1 MGGRGACH
9 NVTSSSTSGVGFCL
23 RYYLRHLSDRQY
35 FGGEVSLRSYLRRV
49 YLRGQALRGEGAPQA
64 VH

>member
-1 MGGRGACH
+1 M
-9 NVTSSSTSGVGFCL
+9 

-35 FGGEVSLRSYLRRV
+35 FGGEVSLRSYLRQV

-64 VH
+64 VQ